1 MIYKESTE
9 YGSIGFTKKTI
20 GKIVLQC
27 IDEAPMKMVIS
38 NKKGKTAGFPHVMG
52 GNDVLDNIGIEIDDD
67 GIYLELFILIP
78 FGTSIKRAK
87 QYLNDSIKEKMIF
100 YFRTVPV
107 EVRINLVG
115 MLTRSGRVKY

>member
-20 GKIVLQC
+20 GKVVLQC

-52 GNDVLDNIGIEIDDD
+52 GNDVLDNIGIEI
-67 GIYLELFILIP
+67 EWSRMSLIRVRRRFFWYVKKVRWNRHVISYR
-78 FGTSIKRAK
+78 FGA
-87 QYLNDSIKEKMIF
+87 NAF
-100 YFRTVPV
+100 WWNVAV
-107 EVRINLVG
+107 N
-115 MLTRSGRVKY
+115 SGALRRRR